1 MNLRRSSPLLF
12 FLFICSCAWS
22 QEATLYGVV
31 KDDNGV
37 TLPSA
42 YVVISSL
49 NIGTSTDSVGQYEL
63 TVPANTEFLLESR
76 FSNYATFSKLMKL
89 EAGERKKQNIT
100 LRISELITVE
110 IIDDAIRKSTME
122 RIQPKLQR
130 KIPSPAGGI
139 ESLLIGQLGVS
150 SNNELSSTY
159 SVRGGSFDENL
170 VYVNDIEVYRPFL
183 TRSGN
188 QEGLSFANPD
198 MTSDILF
205 SSGGFDAKYGDKM
218 SSVLDVRY
226 TKPEGEEGSFQ
237 GGILGGSLHYGSS
250 SKNGRLGHI
259 TGFRYKTNQYLLG
272 SLDSQGDYKSRF
284 FDLQSYITYGLTD
297 TWQMEFLGNASSNL
311 YNFVPTTRT
320 TQLGSI
326 NEALQLTV
334 FFEGQEI
341 TDYNTYFGAF
351 SFTNTPKKN
360 TSLKYIVSAF
370 KTYEREKFDV
380 LGEYRLDEL
389 ERDLGSDE
397 FGEVVQNLGI
407 GGYLDHARNSLDATV
422 LNAEHKGI
430 KSIEVHTLLWG
441 FGIRNEHIEDKLNEW
456 SLIDS
461 SGYSLPHTPNGPL
474 VLDELIRSQNDL
486 NSQRYQAYV
495 QDNMA
500 WKTQDSSEWDLN
512 AGIRAH
518 HWTFTSQTVF
528 SPRVQLAFRP
538 NWNDTSLDS
547 TEMKRN
553 VIFKLAT
560 GLYYQ
565 PAFYREMRDLNGQ
578 VNEGIEAQRSMHV
591 VMGMDILINMFGRPF
606 RLITD
611 AYYKYYSELIPYE
624 IDNVRL
630 RYYARNNSVGRAYGI
645 DTKLTGEF
653 LPGVQ
658 SWANLSYLKT
668 EENLLD
674 DFYILTNNEGNETR
688 VEPGFIPRPTDQR
701 INFSMFFQDEMPSNP
716 TYKVQLSVN
725 YGTGLPFG
733 PPDNERY
740 KDVARSPSYR
750 RFDIGFIKQFIDKDT
765 EFRKPTGFFS
775 NFKEAW
781 VALEVF
787 NLLDVPNV
795 QSYLWVNDIT
805 GRQYAVP
812 NYLTP
817 RRLNLKVYFR
827 F

>member
-1 MNLRRSSPLLF
+1 M
-12 FLFICSCAWS
+12 A
-22 QEATLYGVV
+22 QTATIRGVV
-31 KDDNGV
+31 KDDYGLN
-37 TLPSA
+37 LPSA
-42 YVVISSL
+42 YVLIKDL
-49 NIGTSTDSVGQYEL
+49 NIGTTTDSIGNYSL
-63 TVPANTEFLLESR
+63 LVPADTEF
-76 FSNYATFSKLMKL
+76 TL
-89 EAGERKKQNIT
+89 EASFPSYQPYSRTFNLSAGEVKKQNIT
-100 LRISELITVE
+100 LKISELRGVE
-110 IIDDAIRKSTME
+110 IVDDAIRKSTME

-130 KIPSPAGGI
+130 RIPSPSGGI
-139 ESLLIGQLGVS
+139 EALLIGQLGVS

-226 TKPEGEEGSFQ
+226 TRPTGREGSFQ
-237 GGILGGSLHYGSS
+237 GGLLGGSLHYGSS
-250 SKNGRLGHI
+250 TPSGRLGHI

-284 FDLQSYITYGLTD
+284 FDLQSYITYGLSD
-297 TWQMEFLGNASSNL
+297 TWQLEFIGNVSSNL
-311 YNFVPTTRT
+311 YNFVPQTRT

-351 SFTNTPKKN
+351 SVTNNPNKN
-360 TSLKYIVSAF
+360 TQLKYIVSAF
-370 KTYEREKFDV
+370 KTYERERFDV

-389 ERDLGSDE
+389 ERDLGSDD
-397 FGEVVQNLGI
+397 FGQVVQNLGL

-422 LNAEHKGI
+422 LNIEHKAIRTFGA
-430 KSIEVHTLLWG
+430 HTLLWG
-441 FGIRNEHIEDKLNEW
+441 AGVRNENIKDKLSEW

-461 SGYSLPHTPNGPL
+461 SGYSLPHASEGPIL
-474 VLDELIRSQNDL
+474 LDDLIRSNNDIL
-486 NSQRYQAYV
+486 SQRLNGYV
-495 QDNMA
+495 QDNYT
-500 WKTQDSSEWDLN
+500 WNDTDSAEWDLN
-512 AGIRAH
+512 AGLRAN
-518 HWTFTSQTVF
+518 HWTYNSQTVF
-528 SPRVQLAFRP
+528 SPRVRIAYKPRWKNLEV
-538 NWNDTSLDS
+538 DS
-547 TEMKRN
+547 VEMTRD
-553 VIFKLAT
+553 VIFKAAA

-565 PAFYREMRDLNGQ
+565 PPFYREMRDLQGQ
-578 VNEGIEAQRSMHV
+578 VNEDILAQRSIHFVLGADM
-591 VMGMDILINMFGRPF
+591 LIKLFGRPF
-606 RLITD
+606 RLITE
-611 AYYKYYSELIPYE
+611 AYFKHYNDLIPYE
-624 IDNVRL
+624 LESVRL
-630 RYYARNNSVGRAYGI
+630 RYYATNNAVGYAYGL

-658 SWANLSYLKT
+658 SWANLSYLKA
-668 EENLLD
+668 EEDILD
-674 DFYILTNNEGNETR
+674 DFYLVTDADGNEQR
-688 VEPGFIPRPTDQR
+688 IEPGFIPRPTDQR
-701 INFSMFFQDEMPSNP
+701 INFSMFFQDEMPRNP
-716 TYKVQLSVN
+716 TFKVQLSVH

-733 PPDNERY
+733 PPSFARY
-740 KDVARSPSYR
+740 LDTQRSPSYR
-750 RFDIGFIKQFIDKDT
+750 RFDIGFIKQFIDDKT
-765 EFRKPTGFFS
+765 EFRNPHGLFS
-775 NFKEAW
+775 HFKEAW
-781 VALEVF
+781 IALEVF

-795 QSYLWVNDIT
+795 QSYLWVDDIR

>member
-1 MNLRRSSPLLF
+1 MNLFRSSPLLV
-12 FLFICSCAWS
+12 FLLICQFSWS
-22 QEATLYGVV
+22 QEAMIYGVV
-31 KDDNGV
+31 RDDNGI

-42 YVVISSL
+42 YVLVQEL
-49 NIGTSTDSVGQYEL
+49 KLATTTDSLGNYEL
-63 TVPANTEFLLESR
+63 IVPAGKEFLLESS
-76 FSNYATFSKLMKL
+76 FPSYLPFTKSFLL
-89 EAGERKKQNIT
+89 EPGDRKRQNIT
-100 LRISELITVE
+100 LRISELNTVE
-110 IIDDAIRKSTME
+110 IVDDAVRKSTME
-122 RIQPKLQR
+122 PIPPKLQPR
-130 KIPSPAGGI
+130 IPSPSGGI
-139 ESLLIGQLGVS
+139 ETLLVGQLRVS

-226 TKPEGEEGSFQ
+226 TRPQGREGSFQ
-237 GGILGGSLHYGSS
+237 GGMLGGSMHYGASTR
-250 SKNGRLGHI
+250 NGRLGHV

-272 SLDSQGDYKSRF
+272 SLDSQGDYKSNF

-297 TWQMEFLGNASSNL
+297 TWQIEFLGNVSSNE
-311 YNFVPTTRT
+311 YNFIPQTRT

-334 FFEGQEI
+334 FFDGQEI

-351 SFTNTPKKN
+351 SVTNKPDKYTQ
-360 TSLKYIVSAF
+360 LKYIVSAF
-370 KTYEREKFDV
+370 KTFEREKFDV
-380 LGEYRLDEL
+380 LGQYRLDEL
-389 ERDLGSDE
+389 ERDLGADD
-397 FGEVVQNLGI
+397 FGEVVQNIGI

-422 LNAEHKGI
+422 LNVEHKGI
-430 KSIEVHTLLWG
+430 KSVSNHTFLWG
-441 FGIRNEHIEDKLNEW
+441 LGVRNEDIQDKLSEW

-461 SGYSLPHTPNGPL
+461 AGYSLPHNPSGAI
-474 VLDELIRSQNDL
+474 VLDELIRSQNDIM
-486 NSQRYQAYV
+486 SQRYTAYI
-495 QDNMA
+495 QDNIA
-500 WKTQDSSEWDLN
+500 WRTADSSEWDLN
-512 AGIRAH
+512 AGIRGN
-518 HWTFTSQTVF
+518 HWSYTSQTVV
-528 SPRVQLAFRP
+528 SPRLRLSFRP
-538 NWNDTSLDS
+538 RWKNLELDS
-547 TEMKRN
+547 LQMARN
-553 VIFKLAT
+553 VIFKVAT

-565 PAFYREMRDLNGQ
+565 APFYREMRDLTGQ
-578 VNEGIEAQRSMHV
+578 VNEDIQAQRSYHV
-591 VMGMDILINMFGRPF
+591 VIGADMLIKLFGRPF
-606 RLITD
+606 RLITE
-611 AYYKYYSELIPYE
+611 AYYKRYDDLIPYE
-624 IDNVRL
+624 LDNVRL
-630 RYYARNNSVGRAYGI
+630 RYYATNNALGYAYGL

-658 SWANLSYLKT
+658 SWANLSYLRS
-668 EENLLD
+668 EEDILD
-674 DFYILTNNEGNETR
+674 DFYIATDDQGNETV

-701 INFSMFFQDEMPSNP
+701 INFSMFFQDEMPRNP
-716 TYKVQLSVN
+716 SFKVQLSVN

-733 PPDNERY
+733 PPSFERY
-740 KDVARSPSYR
+740 KDVQRSPSYR
-750 RFDIGFIKQFIDKDT
+750 RFDIGFIKQFIDDKT
-765 EFRKPTGFFS
+765 EFRDPNGFFS

-781 VALEVF
+781 IALEVF

-795 QSYLWVNDIT
+795 QSYLWVNDVR